1 MKNFPIVDKNTGKEY
16 WISRSVA
23 VIVILFAYD
32 LRGKQYVLTVRRGKG
47 TPDPEYVGAVCLPCG
62 YLDFDETTQEAA
74 ARELFEETGVKVNP
88 DDLRLLSVN
97 DNPMDDKRQNIT
109 FRYFIE
115 IKGIPVEGISQI
127 LTSKFSEEDEVDSI
141 QFVKTSKIANYKWAF
156 NHYEIIKELDKNE
169 NCILLR

>member
-1 MKNFPIVDKNTGKEY
+1 MKNFSIIDSKTGREY

-32 LRGKQYVLTVRRGKG
+32 LKGKQYVLTVKRGKG
-47 TPDPEYVGAVCLPCG
+47 TPDPEYVGVHCLPCG

-88 DDLRLLSVN
+88 DDLKLLSIN
-97 DNPMDDKRQNIT
+97 DNPSDDKRQNIT

-115 IKGIPVEGISQI
+115 IKGIPIEGINQI
-127 LTSKFSEEDEVDSI
+127 LTNEFSEKDEVDFAEFI
-141 QFVKTSKIANYKWAF
+141 PVVNIDDYKWAF
-156 NHYEIIKELDKNE
+156 NQDKIINQLKRT
-169 NCILLR
+169 I

>member
-1 MKNFPIVDKNTGKEY
+1 MKNFSIIDSKTGREY

-32 LRGKQYVLTVRRGKG
+32 LKGKQYVLTVKRGKG
-47 TPDPEYVGAVCLPCG
+47 TPDPEYVGVHCLPCG

-88 DDLRLLSVN
+88 NDLKLLSIN
-97 DNPMDDKRQNIT
+97 DNPSDDKRQNIT

-115 IKGIPVEGISQI
+115 IKGIPIEGINQI
-127 LTSKFSEEDEVDSI
+127 LTNEFSEKDEVDFAEFI
-141 QFVKTSKIANYKWAF
+141 PVVNIDDYKWAF
-156 NHYEIIKELDKNE
+156 NQDKIINQLKRT
-169 NCILLR
+169 I

>member
-1 MKNFPIVDKNTGKEY
+1 MKNFSIIDSKTGREY

-32 LRGKQYVLTVRRGKG
+32 LKGKQYVLTVKRGKG
-47 TPDPEYVGAVCLPCG
+47 TPDPEYVGVHCLPCG

-88 DDLRLLSVN
+88 DNLKLLSIN
-97 DNPMDDKRQNIT
+97 DNPSDDKRQNIT

-115 IKGIPVEGISQI
+115 VKGIPIEGINQI
-127 LTSKFSEEDEVDSI
+127 LTNKFSEEEEIDSI
-141 QFVKTSKIANYKWAF
+141 QFVPVVDIDNYKWAF
-156 NHYEIIKELDKNE
+156 NQDKIINQLKRT
-169 NCILLR
+169 I

>member
-1 MKNFPIVDKNTGKEY
+1 MKNFSIIDGTGREY

-32 LRGKQYVLTVRRGKG
+32 LKGKQYVLTVKRGKG
-47 TPDPEYVGAVCLPCG
+47 TPDPEYVGVHCLPCG

-88 DDLRLLSVN
+88 DDLKLLSIN
-97 DNPMDDKRQNIT
+97 DNPSDDKRQNIT

-115 IKGIPVEGISQI
+115 IKGIPIEGINQI
-127 LTSKFSEEDEVDSI
+127 LTNEFSEKDEVDFAEFI
-141 QFVKTSKIANYKWAF
+141 PVVNIDDYKWAF
-156 NHYEIIKELDKNE
+156 NQDKIINQLKRT
-169 NCILLR
+169 I